1 MSFQQGLSGL
11 AGASKSLDVI
21 GNNIANSGTVGFKQ
35 SQVQFSD
42 IYARSLNGVGGAT
55 AGIGVSVGNI
65 AQQFTQ
71 GNIETSANPLDI
83 AINGGGFFRT
93 TVDGAIQYSRNGQ
106 FQIDKNGF
114 MVNAQ
119 LAKLTGYNADL
130 SGKIL
135 AGAPVPIQ
143 IDPGDMMPQETTSVK
158 TQVNLNS
165 QSSQPVTTPFDADD
179 PTSYNKQIPTE
190 VFDTL
195 GNPHTMSSFYVKTG
209 TNTWNVYVAADG
221 MELASAKVAALTQD
235 STVLDN
241 VPPLDS
247 AGNPLLDGAG
257 NPVTPTGI
265 SAVAARAAYQVAVN
279 AVPPVQSDIL
289 AAALNY
295 AATAGG
301 IMLAGAVK
309 AGASPAQQQNII
321 DAYVPAGVQ
330 AELGT
335 MTPDQIDHAIAAHV
349 KVPAVA
355 QGTLLFT
362 SGGALDKTNM
372 LGLQDPTS
380 DLTAVP
386 PVLQTLPFTFD
397 LPLFPDT
404 GAVKPLSIAFDL
416 SGSTQIFAATS
427 EKKTVQNGYSG
438 GALTTFA
445 AGADGIILGQYSNGR
460 TRPLAQIVLADFA
473 NPNGLEPLGN
483 NAWAETSASGGP
495 LVGEPN
501 TGKLGLLRSSAVEV
515 SNVDLT
521 AELVN
526 MITAQRAYQANAQ
539 TIKTEDSVMQ
549 TLVNLR

>member
-1 MSFQQGLSGL
+1 
-11 AGASKSLDVI
+11 
-21 GNNIANSGTVGFKQ
+21 
-35 SQVQFSD
+35 
-42 IYARSLNGVGGAT
+42 
-55 AGIGVSVGNI
+55 
-65 AQQFTQ
+65 
-71 GNIETSANPLDI
+71 
-83 AINGGGFFRT
+83 
-93 TVDGAIQYSRNGQ
+93 
-106 FQIDKNGF
+106 
-114 MVNAQ
+114 
-119 LAKLTGYNADL
+119 
-130 SGKIL
+130 
-135 AGAPVPIQ
+135 
-143 IDPGDMMPQETTSVK
+143 
-158 TQVNLNS
+158 
-165 QSSQPVTTPFDADD
+165 
-179 PTSYNKQIPTE
+179 
-190 VFDTL
+190 
-195 GNPHTMSSFYVKTG
+195 MSSFYVKTG
-209 TNTWNVYVAADG
+209 TNAWDVYVAADG
-221 MELASAKVAALTQD
+221 MELASANVAALVQTDPTTIQARID
-235 STVLDN
+235 YQNAANL
-241 VPPLDS
+241 VPAD
-247 AGNPLLDGAG
+247 
-257 NPVTPTGI
+257 PVAVTAA
-265 SAVAARAAYQVAVN
+265 AVAYSQAAGVVMETG
-279 AVPPVQSDIL
+279 
-289 AAALNY
+289 AAA
-295 AATAGG
+295 
-301 IMLAGAVK
+301 
-309 AGASPAQQQNII
+309 AGASLAQLANINN
-321 DAYVPAGVQ
+321 AYTPAGVQ
-330 AELGT
+330 AELGS

-349 KVPAVA
+349 KVPAIA
-355 QGTLLFT
+355 QGKLLFT

-372 LGLQDPTS
+372 LQLIDPT
-380 DLTAVP
+380 DPAQAA
-386 PVLQTLPFTFD
+386 LQTLPLTFD

>member
-11 AGASKSLDVI
+11 AGAAKSLEVI

-35 SQVQFSD
+35 SQVQFAD
-42 IYARSLNGVGGAT
+42 IYARSLNGVGGST
-55 AGIGVSVGNI
+55 AGIGVSIGNI

-119 LAKLTGYNADL
+119 LAQLTGYNADL

-143 IDPGDMMPQETTSVK
+143 IDPGDMMPNETTNVK

-165 QSSQPVTTPFDADD
+165 HSEQPTVTPFDADD
-179 PTSYNKQIPTE
+179 TSSYNKQIPTE
-190 VFDTL
+190 VFDSL
-195 GNPHTMSSFYVKTG
+195 GNPHTMASFYVKTG
-209 TNTWNVYVAADG
+209 TNAWDVYVAIDG
-221 MELASAKVAALTQD
+221 MELASANVAALVQTD
-235 STVLDN
+235 PGT
-241 VPPLDS
+241 
-247 AGNPLLDGAG
+247 
-257 NPVTPTGI
+257 I
-265 SAVAARAAYQVAVN
+265 AARAAYQTTVN
-279 AVPPVQSDIL
+279 TVPPVQADIV
-289 AAALNY
+289 AAAQTY
-295 AATAGG
+295 ATAAGDV
-301 IMLAGAVK
+301 MLAGATA
-309 AGASPAQQQNII
+309 AGASLAQQQNIM
-321 DAYVPAGVQ
+321 DAYQPAGVQ
-330 AELGT
+330 AELGS
-335 MTPDQIDHAIAAHV
+335 MTPDQIDRAIAAHV

-355 QGTLLFT
+355 QGKLLFT
-362 SGGALDKTNM
+362 SSGALDKTNM
-372 LGLQDPTS
+372 LQLLDPANP
-380 DLTAVP
+380 AVT
-386 PVLQTLPFTFD
+386 QTLPFQFD

-404 GAVKPLSIAFDL
+404 GAVKPLSLEFDL
-416 SGSTQIFAATS
+416 SGSTQIFSATS
-427 EKKTVQNGYSG
+427 EKKTVQDGYSG

-445 AGADGIILGQYSNGR
+445 AGADGVILGQYSNGR
-460 TRPLAQIVLADFA
+460 TRALAQIVLADFA

>member
-11 AGASKSLDVI
+11 AGAAKSLDVI

-35 SQVQFSD
+35 SQVQFAD

-55 AGIGVSVGNI
+55 AGIGVAVGNI

-71 GNIETSANPLDI
+71 GNVETSANPLDI

-114 MVNAQ
+114 MVNSQ

-130 SGKIL
+130 NGKIL

-143 IDPGDMMPQETTSVK
+143 IDPGDMMPNEATNVK

-165 QSSQPVTTPFDADD
+165 KSEQPVTTPFDADD

-190 VFDTL
+190 VFDSL

-209 TNTWNVYVAADG
+209 TNAWDVYVAADG
-221 MELASAKVAALTQD
+221 MELASANVAALVQD
-235 STVLDN
+235 PVVGAN
-241 VPPLDS
+241 
-247 AGNPLLDGAG
+247 AILL
-257 NPVTPTGI
+257 
-265 SAVAARAAYQVAVN
+265 RAAYQTAVN
-279 AVPPVQSDIL
+279 TPSPTQAADIVL
-289 AAALNY
+289 AATNY
-295 AATAGG
+295 ATESGNV
-301 IMLAGAVK
+301 MLNGAIAAGATL
-309 AGASPAQQQNII
+309 AEQQNII
-321 DAYVPAGVQ
+321 DAYQPAGAL
-330 AELGT
+330 AELGS
-335 MTPDQIDHAIAAHV
+335 MTPDQIDRAIAAHV

-355 QGTLLFT
+355 QGKLLFT
-362 SGGALDKTNM
+362 SSGALDKTNM
-372 LGLQDPTS
+372 LLLTDPANPA
-380 DLTAVP
+380 LT
-386 PVLQTLPFTFD
+386 QTLPFQFD

-404 GAVKPLSIAFDL
+404 GAVKPLSIEFDL
-416 SGSTQIFAATS
+416 TGSTQIFSATS
-427 EKKTVQNGYSG
+427 EKKTVQDGFSG

-445 AGADGIILGQYSNGR
+445 AGADGVILGQYSNGR
-460 TRPLAQIVLADFA
+460 TRALAQIVLADFA

-501 TGKLGLLRSSAVEV
+501 TGKLGLLRSSAVET